1 MFMIFLIIY
10 FDEGLS
16 NLRSSKNNNK
26 ESDNESATRFS
37 QFTSLKIKKNLRK
50 PQSQFWESSENR
62 GLGKM
67 AVFV

>member
-26 ESDNESATRFS
+26 ESDDLPRSPSVLIERLVNLMLENVGVRSDMREWYFAFFR
-37 QFTSLKIKKNLRK
+37 SLLI
-50 PQSQFWESSENR
+50 
-62 GLGKM
+62 
-67 AVFV
+67 